1 MLQILWERGFID
13 PNVTHEIDL
22 WKNNKEDGKKDNAGN
37 TIEGTPLKAMLA
49 SLPDFENEKT
59 LLQLHAEARS
69 TNDCKIMMIRSPK
82 CHPELAGEGIE
93 YDWAGAKSHYRRAR
107 LSEKKGSDSFRNLVT
122 KSLESVRFNQRAS
135 FSGRAREYMLAYDIL
150 GRWEELPKE
159 IKGEEPLPETSAQ
172 LLDTVVNQRRKSH
185 RGVGK
190 DGKFVKQIMSAM
202 KEREVI
208 VIE

>member
-1 MLQILWERGFID
+1 M
-13 PNVTHEIDL
+13 
-22 WKNNKEDGKKDNAGN
+22 
-37 TIEGTPLKAMLA
+37 
-49 SLPDFENEKT
+49 
-59 LLQLHAEARS
+59 
-69 TNDCKIMMIRSPK
+69 K
-82 CHPELAGEGIE
+82 CE
-93 YDWAGAKSHYRRAR
+93 
-107 LSEKKGSDSFRNLVT
+107 GSDSFRNLVT

-208 VIE
+208 VIESLNEF